1 MIQRRNS
8 FWFSFLLFLAA
19 SSAFS
24 PSAIAAPS
32 KATLLITTSSDGEL
46 APCG

>member
-8 FWFSFLLFLAA
+8 FWFSFLLFLAVLGA
-19 SSAFS
+19 SA
-24 PSAIAAPS
+24 AAGTAAPS
-32 KATLLITTSSDGEL
+32 KATLLITTSTDGEL

>member
-1 MIQRRNS
+1 MIQRRKS
-8 FWFSFLLFLAA
+8 FWFSLLLFLAA
-19 SSAFS
+19 LGAFS
-24 PSAIAAPS
+24 TAGTAAPS